1 MAYGN
6 YYGGY
11 QPLYNP
17 TGAAQD
23 TLGQFKGQYPPMN
36 QPQMFPAAQPPTA
49 PQTGSPLWVQGE
61 AGAKSFCVAPG
72 QNVLLMDSESQRF
85 YIKSADAS
93 GMPLPLR
100 TFEYKEI
107 TGATNTVS
115 LGDDG
120 FITRREFEER
130 LSKFLTKQEEKVN
143 E

>member
-1 MAYGN
+1 MAFGN

-17 TGAAQD
+17 TGAVQD
-23 TLGQFKGQYPPMN
+23 TLGQFKGQYQPMN
-36 QPQMFPAAQPPTA
+36 QPQMFPSVQQPVAQSGA
-49 PQTGSPLWVQGE
+49 PLWVQGE

-72 QNVLLMDSESQRF
+72 QNVLLMDSEAQRF

-107 TGATNTVS
+107 TGAVNTAIS
-115 LGDDG
+115 SEDG

-130 LSKFLTKQEEKVN
+130 ISKLFTKQEESVN

>member
-1 MAYGN
+1 
-6 YYGGY
+6 
-11 QPLYNP
+11 
-17 TGAAQD
+17 
-23 TLGQFKGQYPPMN
+23 MN